1 VATRPLTWSTRRLAA
16 DRVRLDPGRAAL
28 YACMTLVA
36 VVALL
41 PFVWAFLTS
50 LKPERQVFVFP
61 PQLLPAP
68 ATLYNYGRAIDH
80 GLLLALFNSTVISL
94 TTVALV
100 LAAGSLAAYA
110 LARISFRGSQIVLF
124 LIVAPMMIPGLV
136 NLVPTYIV
144 MAKLGLLDSYQGLIL
159 IYWVHSLPLA
169 IWVLRGFFQSI
180 PGELED
186 AAAVDGA
193 SRLRSLWSIVL
204 PLSQPALAAVAL
216 LVFLNAW
223 NEFVIAS
230 IMTSS
235 SLMRT
240 AQVFLYL
247 NMTDVG
253 VNWGEMMASALAIN
267 VPVLALFLLLQ
278 RRFIAGLTAG
288 ALRF

>member
-1 VATRPLTWSTRRLAA
+1 MATTTMPIAREPAA
-16 DRVRLDPGRAAL
+16 GRSRIRPGRIAIYGIMA
-28 YACMTLVA
+28 LVA
-36 VVALL
+36 LSSLL
-41 PFVWAFLTS
+41 PFVWALLTS
-50 LKPERQVFVFP
+50 LKVERQVYAFP
-61 PQLLPAP
+61 PVILPSP
-68 ATLYNYGRAIDH
+68 ATGYNYLQAINH
-80 GLLLALFNSTVISL
+80 GLLLALFNSLFISL
-94 TTVALV
+94 TTVMLV
-100 LAAGSLAAYA
+100 LIAGSLAAYP
-110 LARISFRGSQIVLF
+110 LARMRFRGSQVALF
-124 LIVAPMMIPGLV
+124 LILVPMMIPGLV
-136 NLVPTYIV
+136 NLVPTYII

-169 IWVLRGFFQSI
+169 IWVLRGFFQELPS
-180 PGELED
+180 ELED

-193 SRLRSLWSIVL
+193 SRLRILWSIMV

-253 VNWGEMMASALAIN
+253 VNWGEMMASGLATN
-267 VPVLALFLLLQ
+267 LPVLALFLLLQ
-278 RRFIAGLTAG
+278 RRFISGLTAG
-288 ALRF
+288 ALKT

>member
-1 VATRPLTWSTRRLAA
+1 MATTALPIGRGRVAARSGMR
-16 DRVRLDPGRAAL
+16 PGRVAI
-28 YACMTLVA
+28 YGVMTLVA
-36 VVALL
+36 LSSLL
-41 PFVWAFLTS
+41 PFVWALLTS
-50 LKPERQVFVFP
+50 LKVERQVYAFP
-61 PQLLPAP
+61 PVILPSP
-68 ATLYNYGRAIDH
+68 TTGYNYLQAINH
-80 GLLLALFNSTVISL
+80 GLLLALFNSLFISL

-100 LAAGSLAAYA
+100 LVVGSLAAYP
-110 LARISFRGSQIVLF
+110 LARMTFPGSQLVLF
-124 LIVAPMMIPGLV
+124 LILVPMMIPGLV
-136 NLVPTYIV
+136 NLVPTYII

-169 IWVLRGFFQSI
+169 IWVLRGFFQEL

-186 AAAVDGA
+186 AASVDGA
-193 SRLRSLWSIVL
+193 SRLRILWSIMV

-235 SLMRT
+235 ALMRT

-253 VNWGEMMASALAIN
+253 VNWGEMMASGLATN
-267 VPVLALFLLLQ
+267 LPVLTLFLLLQ
-278 RRFIAGLTAG
+278 RRFISGLTAG
-288 ALRF
+288 ALKT